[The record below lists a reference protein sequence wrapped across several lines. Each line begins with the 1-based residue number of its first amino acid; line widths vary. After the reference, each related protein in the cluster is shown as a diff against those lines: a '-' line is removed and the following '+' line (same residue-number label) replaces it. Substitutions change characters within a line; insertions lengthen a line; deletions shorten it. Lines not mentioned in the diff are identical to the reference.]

1 MLKYYK
7 LEAGRVATADQQ
19 NAQIVVLVNPDQEQ
33 RTLLINEHQIDEH
46 TLASALDTDELARLE
61 YEEDHTAII
70 FKKPKSYAA
79 EDQFQFRVGS
89 FGIFLFDDT
98 VIVLSDTELPLMD
111 EKRFSK
117 MTSLKMFVLKLL
129 NYSIY
134 HFNEHLKIISRINDE
149 LESKLKIA
157 MANKYLLYMFGLN
170 KGLVYYVNAISS
182 NEMLLK

>member
-79 EDQFQFRVGS
+79 EDSSRS
-89 FGIFLFDDT
+89 AS
-98 VIVLSDTELPLMD
+98 VLSAYS
-111 EKRFSK
+111 FS
-117 MTSLKMFVLKLL
+117 TTP
-129 NYSIY
+129 
-134 HFNEHLKIISRINDE
+134 
-149 LESKLKIA
+149 
-157 MANKYLLYMFGLN
+157 
-170 KGLVYYVNAISS
+170 
-182 NEMLLK
+182 